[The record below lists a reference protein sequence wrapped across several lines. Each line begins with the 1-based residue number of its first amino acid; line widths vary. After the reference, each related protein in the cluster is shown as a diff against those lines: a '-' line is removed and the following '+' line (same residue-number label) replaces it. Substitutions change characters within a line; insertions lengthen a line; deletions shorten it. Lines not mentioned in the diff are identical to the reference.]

1 MGTAFSKGNV
11 ILHAATPKRSS
22 AAAIPTPTPTASVSS
37 SSRSPEIE
45 FSKGTGS
52 RGALTNKIE
61 GRVGVKTYD
70 EYVQESIVKKLEE
83 EAHIGSDEQLD
94 ESEEGGGKTERGRKG
109 RSPKSRR
116 IDSEKEEEDGED
128 FMRRIFK
135 NIKSAQRE
143 AYGDEGPPSELM
155 LAHRR
160 EDAGES
166 AGEYLRRRRRNSLY
180 DDDDEE
186 EEEEEEEEEGAI
198 NHNNDLRKGSHRVRK
213 RRKRHKNRQ
222 GHSHRRFQRISP
234 ASRGM
239 FENLTEIEVAALEI
253 DTLRLEGFPVDDVI
267 RRAYLFKHTGNR
279 TWLPRGF
286 SNREAERDVLE
297 AAAYM
302 EPSLNAFR
310 IRDYTMDSFVMSL
323 RRYQFRQ
330 HLMNKRMLMRH
341 RIRLRFTFHDGSD
354 QPKEPHYAVV
364 RLRDTVRSFLKTT
377 FRTLLVGN
385 TMLRNRKWDQM
396 MESHFFYDLLMDKE
410 KEMDKLLVSRQ
421 NSVCQ
426 AVLNSED
433 PLFDADVKED
443 MEKKIEVTEEKDLAF
458 VVDERFFE
466 SRRGQIPYSLWEYT
480 DNIEAAHEDFELD
493 SDDSEK
499 ELADDDNEF
508 NEPSF
513 ATEQEALEYII
524 VYYRHVNTAS
534 HFIISIAFG
543 PDIDYFTIQSVL
555 ISFQCCGRTIQ
566 LRRASPFGEKEEE
579 KSADVRRSA

>member
-1 MGTAFSKGNV
+1 
-11 ILHAATPKRSS
+11 
-22 AAAIPTPTPTASVSS
+22 
-37 SSRSPEIE
+37 
-45 FSKGTGS
+45 
-52 RGALTNKIE
+52 
-61 GRVGVKTYD
+61 
-70 EYVQESIVKKLEE
+70 
-83 EAHIGSDEQLD
+83 
-94 ESEEGGGKTERGRKG
+94 
-109 RSPKSRR
+109 
-116 IDSEKEEEDGED
+116 
-128 FMRRIFK
+128 
-135 NIKSAQRE
+135 
-143 AYGDEGPPSELM
+143 
-155 LAHRR
+155 
-160 EDAGES
+160 
-166 AGEYLRRRRRNSLY
+166 
-180 DDDDEE
+180 
-186 EEEEEEEEEGAI
+186 
-198 NHNNDLRKGSHRVRK
+198 
-213 RRKRHKNRQ
+213 
-222 GHSHRRFQRISP
+222 
-234 ASRGM
+234 M
-239 FENLTEIEVAALEI
+239 FENLTEIEVAALEV

-396 MESHFFYDLLMDKE
+396 MFVKKNTIIRESHFFYDLLMDKE
-410 KEMDKLLVSRQ
+410 NFTTKFRVPGRFKFDGDQ
-421 NSVCQ
+421 
-426 AVLNSED
+426 ED

-443 MEKKIEVTEEKDLAF
+443 MEKKIEVTEEKDVAF

-499 ELADDDNEF
+499 ELADGDNEF

-513 ATEQEALEYII
+513 ATEQEALDYVEQA
-524 VYYRHVNTAS
+524 RLAKKKRKNQPMLDAQRDRTKPRLLTQGPVN
-534 HFIISIAFG
+534 F
-543 PDIDYFTIQSVL
+543 
-555 ISFQCCGRTIQ
+555 
-566 LRRASPFGEKEEE
+566 
-579 KSADVRRSA
+579 